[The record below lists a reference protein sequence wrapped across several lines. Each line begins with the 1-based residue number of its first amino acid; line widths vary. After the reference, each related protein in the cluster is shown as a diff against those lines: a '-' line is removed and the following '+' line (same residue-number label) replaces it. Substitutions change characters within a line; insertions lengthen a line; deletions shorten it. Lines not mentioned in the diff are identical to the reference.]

1 MNEYVMVGIMME
13 GREEEERGCGIFSL
27 LSRNGNRQL
36 RSLSCLSACPTLSI
50 IEPTGRFV

>member
-1 MNEYVMVGIMME
+1 MSSVVVGIMME

-27 LSRNGNRQL
+27 LTRNGNRLL
-36 RSLSCLSACPTLSI
+36 RSPSCLSACPTLSI